1 MNIELKNFK
10 YSEFMSQET
19 YAFETTV
26 WVDGKRAFT
35 AENSGQ
41 GGSDYY
47 LPVKGQTRNDMT
59 KIHKQI
65 RDHHLEKVSNDMNK
79 TFFRNCP
86 DEDNEWVKNL
96 SDEAIV
102 EIVIADLIKRKN
114 YAKDMKRDLKKS
126 ILLKKPDFEFV
137 KGALEVMTF
146 NGEGRKKIE
155 QCHINYAK
163 KKHPDCLILNDLP
176 FEEALDCLLY
186 TSPSPRD

>member
-1 MNIELKNFK
+1 VNIELKNFK

-126 ILLKKPDFEFV
+126 ILIRKPDGV
-137 KGALEVMTF
+137 LEVMKF
-146 NGEGRKKIE
+146 KGEGRKKIE
-155 QCHINYAK
+155 ECHINYAK
-163 KKHPDCLILNDLP
+163 RKHPDYLILNDLP
-176 FEEALDCLLY
+176 FEEALDVFITY
-186 TSPSPRD
+186 MEGEDS

>member
-65 RDHHLEKVSNDMNK
+65 RAHHLEKVS
-79 TFFRNCP
+79 
-86 DEDNEWVKNL
+86 KNL
-96 SDEAIV
+96 YHNLWLRCFFYGS
-102 EIVIADLIKRKN
+102 
-114 YAKDMKRDLKKS
+114 
-126 ILLKKPDFEFV
+126 
-137 KGALEVMTF
+137 
-146 NGEGRKKIE
+146 
-155 QCHINYAK
+155 
-163 KKHPDCLILNDLP
+163 
-176 FEEALDCLLY
+176 
-186 TSPSPRD
+186 